1 MAAQPVPRVA
11 KCGLVEVASL
21 FLMDARM
28 KQVDHDLVVLGGGP
42 GGYVAAIRAAQLGL
56 NAACIDEN
64 DVFGGTCLR
73 VGCIPSKA
81 LLESSHLF
89 HQTKEQ
95 VGVHG
100 INVGGV
106 ELDLTAMLARKDK
119 IVAQL
124 TGGISMLLKRNK
136 VTAYNG
142 RGKLTGV
149 DTLVAETHD
158 GPVSIK
164 AKHIILAT
172 GSRPA
177 SMRGIEY
184 DGDRIGDST
193 TALSYSEVPERL
205 VVIGGGYIG
214 LELGSVWNR
223 LGSKVIVLE
232 AMDRIFPGLDNEIGQ
247 LAAREFKKQGIEFR
261 TGSWVE
267 SAQFDGSQCIVK
279 CKDSEP
285 ITCDR
290 VLLSTGRVPC
300 SDDIGLEAVGIETDK
315 RGFVPVNGELQTA
328 VQGIYAIGDL
338 IGGAMLA
345 HKASE
350 EGIVCVERIT
360 GMRSHVNYNT
370 IPAVVYTHPEIASVG
385 KTEEQLKEEGVSYA
399 KGICPYGASGRAMA
413 LGDTSGRV
421 KVLADATTDR
431 VLGVHII
438 GAHAGDLIAEATA
451 AMEFGASSE
460 DIARCCHAHP
470 TLSELVHEA
479 ALAVSKRAI
488 HTA

>member
-1 MAAQPVPRVA
+1 MQA
-11 KCGLVEVASL
+11 VE
-21 FLMDARM
+21 
-28 KQVDHDLVVLGGGP
+28 HDVVVIGGGP

-56 NAACIDEN
+56 NTACIDEN
-64 DVFGGTCLR
+64 QVFGGTCLR

-81 LLESSHLF
+81 LLESTHLF
-89 HQTKEQ
+89 HEAQH
-95 VGVHG
+95 GLGSHG
-100 INVGGV
+100 IQLQGV
-106 ELDLTAMLARKDK
+106 QVDLAAMMERKDK
-119 IVAQL
+119 IVQQL
-124 TGGISMLLKRNK
+124 TSGVAMLLKRNK
-136 VTAYNG
+136 VTSYNG

-149 DTLVAETHD
+149 GEVEVSTAA
-158 GPVSIK
+158 GPIALK
-164 AKHIILAT
+164 AAHIILAT

-177 SMRGIEY
+177 TMRGIEM

-193 TALSYSEVPERL
+193 AALKYNEIPKRL

-214 LELGSVWNR
+214 LELGSVWQR
-223 LGSKVIVLE
+223 LGSQVIVLE
-232 AMDRIFPGLDNEIGQ
+232 AMDRILPGLDHEIGQ
-247 LAAREFKKQGIEFR
+247 LAHRAFEKQGIEFR

-267 SAQFDGSQCIVK
+267 SAKVEGNHCIVQ
-279 CKDSEP
+279 CKGAEP
-285 ITCDR
+285 IECDR
-290 VLLSTGRVPC
+290 VLLATGRIPC
-300 SDDIGLEAVGIETDK
+300 SHDLGLEAVGIETDQ
-315 RGFVPVNGELQTA
+315 RGFVPVDGQLQTA
-328 VQGIYAIGDL
+328 VKGLYAIGDL

-350 EGIVCVERIT
+350 EGVVCVERIA
-360 GMRSHVNYNT
+360 GMKSHVNYQA

-385 KTEEQLKEEGVSYA
+385 RTEEQLKEAGVDYI

-413 LGDTSGRV
+413 LGDTQGRV
-421 KVLADATTDR
+421 KVLAHAATDR

-438 GAHAGDLIAEATA
+438 GARAGDLIAEATA

-470 TLSELVHEA
+470 TLSELLHEA

>member
-1 MAAQPVPRVA
+1 MKA
-11 KCGLVEVASL
+11 VE
-21 FLMDARM
+21 
-28 KQVDHDLVVLGGGP
+28 HDVVVVGGGP

-56 NAACIDEN
+56 NVACIDEN
-64 DVFGGTCLR
+64 PVFGGTCLR

-81 LLESSHLF
+81 LLESTHLY
-89 HQTKEQ
+89 HQAKHQLADHGVQ
-95 VGVHG
+95 VSSVQF
-100 INVGGV
+100 
-106 ELDLTAMLARKDK
+106 DLAAMMQRKDK
-119 IVAQL
+119 IVGQL
-124 TGGISMLLKRNK
+124 TSGISMLLKRNK

-149 DTLVAETHD
+149 DRVAVDSPQGTQE
-158 GPVSIK
+158 IK

-172 GSRPA
+172 GSKPA
-177 SMRGIEY
+177 TMRGIEM
-184 DGDRIGDST
+184 DGDLIGDST
-193 TALSYSEVPERL
+193 AALQYSQVPKRL

-223 LGSKVIVLE
+223 LGSQVTVLE
-232 AMDRIFPGLDNEIGQ
+232 AMDRILPGLDHEIGQ
-247 LAAREFKKQGIEFR
+247 LAHRTFEKQGIEFL

-267 SAQFDGSQCIVK
+267 SARVDGQRCIVQ
-279 CKDSEP
+279 CKGAEP
-285 ITCDR
+285 IECDR

-300 SDDIGLEAVGIETDK
+300 SHDLGLETVGIETDQ
-315 RGFVPVNGELQTA
+315 RGFIPVDAHLQTA
-328 VQGIYAIGDL
+328 VEGIYALGDL

-350 EGIVCVERIT
+350 EGIVCAERIA
-360 GMRSHVNYNT
+360 GMKSHVNYDA

-385 KTEEQLKEEGVSYA
+385 RTEEQLNEAGVEYI
-399 KGICPYGASGRAMA
+399 KGMCPYGANGRAMA
-413 LGDTSGRV
+413 LGETQGRV
-421 KVLADATTDR
+421 KILAHPQTDR

-438 GAHAGDLIAEATA
+438 GARAGDLIAEATA

-470 TLSELVHEA
+470 TLSELLHEA
-479 ALAVSKRAI
+479 AMAVSKRAI